1 MAKKNREQVKGFD
14 SSSLDAFQRSFR
26 AVLDDQAE
34 HPEKYDFL
42 TKETVGNPL
51 TLGPRVLTPE
61 EWAAKQTTRASAAAD
76 TWLANVKRPR
86 KDPVDAALKA
96 NDKRKDKLAQAEK
109 DKKWEKAMAK
119 VSHDEMY
126 STIDKVGA
134 SGYRAGVE
142 ARTGKI
148 TRVYKEL
155 QPMVAAL
162 AGSID
167 AMPQA
172 TDADREKRLLAARRG
187 MIEIGKKRT
196 A

>member
-1 MAKKNREQVKGFD
+1 MAKEKIKQAKGFD
-14 SSSLDAFQRSFR
+14 TSSLDAFQKGFR

-34 HPEKYDFL
+34 HPDKYKFL
-42 TKETVGNPL
+42 TQETIGNPV
-51 TLGPRVLTPE
+51 TLGPRVLSPE
-61 EWAAKQTTRASAAAD
+61 DWAAKQAGRASAAAD
-76 TWLANVKRPR
+76 TWAANVKKPR
-86 KDPVDAALKA
+86 KNPVEAALKA
-96 NDKRKDKLAQAEK
+96 DGKRKDKLQEAEK
-109 DKKWEKAMAK
+109 AGKWAKAMKK
-119 VSHDEMY
+119 VDLDEMY
-126 STIDKVGA
+126 LTIDKVGA
-134 SGYRAGVE
+134 AGYRAGVE

-148 TRVYKEL
+148 SRVYKEL

-167 AMPQA
+167 AMPDA